1 MGISARLAESPT
13 GNWRRRRNTELPE
26 RAVSAALGHELSQ
39 PLSAL
44 LLYLQSIRHGAHA
57 RDPLLDKAYREAE
70 RAVAIV
76 LSMRRFAERRP
87 PLCRPV
93 DLAPLVDDAV
103 ALAEV
108 GQPAGVRLVRADDAA
123 PKVWADTV
131 QIQQVVV
138 NLVRNALQTVA
149 GRADAEVRVCIGK
162 HEGMAELVVE
172 DNGPGITPEGRARL
186 FEAFVTGTRHGL
198 GLGLGLAI
206 SRAIAESHS
215 GALELAPRPVGCGA
229 AFVLR
234 LPLFDATAVVVANG
248 FQQGRRE

>member
-1 MGISARLAESPT
+1 MSISAERVESRT
-13 GNWRRRRNTELPE
+13 LSRRQRGNTELPE
-26 RAVSAALGHELSQ
+26 RAVSAVLGHELSQ

-44 LLYLQSIRHGAHA
+44 LLYLQSIRHGAHG

-87 PLCRPV
+87 PLCRPA
-93 DLAPLVDDAV
+93 DLAPLVDEAV

-108 GQPAGVRLVRADDAA
+108 GKPAGIRLVRADDAA
-123 PKVWADTV
+123 PKVWVDAV

-138 NLVRNALQTVA
+138 NLVRNALHTVA
-149 GRADAEVRVCIGK
+149 GRADAEVRVSIDE
-162 HEGMAELVVE
+162 HEGLAELTVE

-234 LPLFDATAVVVANG
+234 LPLFDPRGVAAANPLQRER
-248 FQQGRRE
+248 QQ